1 MTATQRRA
9 RDRRHRHE
17 LIVRTARDLAE
28 AEGWDAVTTRRLAD
42 RVEYSQPVLYSHF
55 ENKDAIVRAVAI
67 GGFADLAAELRA
79 ARLAA
84 PSREAA
90 ARAVAQ
96 AYLDFAAAHPA
107 LYEAMFT
114 LPIDV
119 RFASPGQTPQPL
131 QDGFAQLAAVFG
143 PRPSATEEEAA
154 GTQQVTGKEQVTGT
168 QQAAGMGA
176 ATGPADAGILAE
188 VLWSSLHGLVTLTS
202 RGRLP
207 AEHQPARL
215 DLLLARL
222 AGVQPPA
229 PGLPA
234 PSPPSPSPPAP

>member
-1 MTATQRRA
+1 MLGFVLMTATQRRE
-9 RDRRHRHE
+9 RDRRHRQE

-67 GGFADLAAELRA
+67 EGFADLAAQLWA
-79 ARLAA
+79 GRLAA
-84 PSREAA
+84 PSRDAA
-90 ARAVAQ
+90 VRAVAQ

-107 LYEAMFT
+107 LYEAMFS

-119 RFASPGQTPQPL
+119 RFASPSQTPQPL
-131 QDGFAQLAAVFG
+131 QDAFAQLAAVFG
-143 PRPSATEEEAA
+143 PRSSATGEEAIGA
-154 GTQQVTGKEQVTGT
+154 QQD
-168 QQAAGMGA
+168 AGMGA

-202 RGRLP
+202 RGRMP

-222 AGVQPPA
+222 AGAQPPA
-229 PGLPA
+229 PSRPR
-234 PSPPSPSPPAP
+234 PDDPR

>member
-1 MTATQRRA
+1 MTATQRRE
-9 RDRRHRHE
+9 RDRRQRHE

-55 ENKDAIVRAVAI
+55 ENRDAIVRAVAI
-67 GGFADLAAELRA
+67 EGFVDLAAELRS

-84 PSREAA
+84 SSPGAA
-90 ARAVAQ
+90 VRAVAQ

-107 LYEAMFT
+107 LYEAMFS

-131 QDGFAQLAAVFG
+131 QDSFAQLVAVLGGRAGEPF
-143 PRPSATEEEAA
+143 ADLEAA
-154 GTQQVTGKEQVTGT
+154 L
-168 QQAAGMGA
+168 
-176 ATGPADAGILAE
+176 LAE
-188 VLWSSLHGLVTLTS
+188 VYWSALHGLATLTQQ
-202 RGRLP
+202 GRMP
-207 AEHQPARL
+207 PEGQPARL

-222 AGVQPPA
+222 TP
-229 PGLPA
+229 
-234 PSPPSPSPPAP
+234 